1 MCRSAWSR
9 GCAHALKVLDCS
21 SQQQADQIP
30 LQAGGYGHLK
40 DGLLIEVNLQTGR
53 QLLAQ
58 PPCALLAALGKKVAF
73 ELVVGQNGRVW
84 VKADTAR
91 NTIIVAQALPSAHVN
106 AVQADQLI
114 RQLSQRQ
121 QQAQV

>member
-1 MCRSAWSR
+1 MRRS
-9 GCAHALKVLDCS
+9 CC
-21 SQQQADQIP
+21 

-40 DGLLIEVNLQTGR
+40 DGLLIEINLQTGR

-58 PPCALLAALGKKVAF
+58 PPCAMLAALGKKVAF

-91 NTIIVAQALPSAHVN
+91 NTVIVSQALPSAHLN
-106 AVQADQLI
+106 AMQAEQLLG
-114 RQLSQRQ
+114 QLLQRQ
-121 QQAQV
+121 QQKQQ

>member
-1 MCRSAWSR
+1 M
-9 GCAHALKVLDCS
+9 LDAAPS
-21 SQQQADQIP
+21 SPDQTL

-40 DGLLIEVNLQTGR
+40 DGLLIDVNLQTGR

-106 AVQADQLI
+106 EVQADQLI

-121 QQAQV
+121 QQA